1 MNERREQLLKEIV
14 ETYIKLVKPVGS
26 KALCKKFKCSSATIR
41 NEMAIL
47 EDLGLIEKNHI
58 SSGRVPSEAG
68 YKYYVE
74 HLMKPKEMTGED
86 MLKLQTIFQNKD
98 LVLSDAITKCMDIIS
113 EITNYTS
120 VVLGKS
126 SADNSLKQV
135 SIIPL
140 NDTSLVAL
148 VCTDKGIVEN
158 RQYQIP
164 PESNIEEIVKVCEL
178 INKELVGTPIN
189 EVSKRLEFEIKPRIS
204 KKIKQYEYVYN
215 IFLDAFNDFARNKE
229 TVHFSG
235 KSNILKYPEYSN
247 AEDIKRI
254 VEKFEDESLVRKIES
269 DNDEVKIYIGKE
281 NNFDS
286 NATIVTSKYNY
297 GGEEGTIA
305 IVGPKR
311 MEYAK
316 VVGLLNYI
324 HDNLNKKE

>member
-98 LVLSDAITKCMDIIS
+98 LVLSDAITKCMEIIS